1 MLREL
6 ITFEVEGQ
14 VFGLDIMAI
23 REIRAWSPTTR
34 LPRVP
39 HYVAGVVNLR
49 GTVLPVVDLAARLGW
64 RATEATPRH
73 AIIVTQ
79 QGAQISGWIVDSVS
93 DIVTIDSEALQPPP
107 PTSAGDTV
115 VPFLEGLAAIE
126 DRMVMVLNL
135 AALSDGAQIQ
145 PARR

>member
-1 MLREL
+1 MHREL
-6 ITFEVEGQ
+6 ITFEVGGQ

-49 GTVLPVVDLAARLGW
+49 GTVLPVIDLAARLGW
-64 RATEATPRH
+64 EPTDPSPRH

-79 QGAQISGWIVDSVS
+79 LGGQTCGLIVESVS
-93 DIVTIDSEALQPPP
+93 DIVTIPDATLQPPP
-107 PTSAGDTV
+107 TTANDRITN
-115 VPFLEGLAAIE
+115 FLEGLAAI
-126 DRMVMVLNL
+126 DDSMVMVLNL
-135 AALSDGAQIQ
+135 AALGDGTEFGEA
-145 PARR
+145 A

>member
-39 HYVAGVVNLR
+39 SYVAGVVNLR
-49 GTVLPVVDLAARLGW
+49 GTVLPVIDLAARLGW

-93 DIVTIDSEALQPPP
+93 DIVTLESAALQPPP

-135 AALSDGAQIQ
+135 ASLTDGAAL
-145 PARR
+145 PEAA

>member
-1 MLREL
+1 MIREL

-14 VFGLDIMAI
+14 VFGLDIMSI

-49 GTVLPVVDLAARLGW
+49 GTVLPVIDLAARLGW
-64 RATEATPRH
+64 RATEPTPRH

-79 QGAQISGWIVDSVS
+79 MGQQVSGWIVDSVS
-93 DIVTIDSEALQPPP
+93 DIVTIQGEAMQPPP
-107 PTSAGDTV
+107 ASAGNDTV

-135 AALSDGAQIQ
+135 SALAHGAQLSE
-145 PARR
+145 AA

>member
-1 MLREL
+1 MHREL
-6 ITFEVEGQ
+6 ITFEVGGQ

-49 GTVLPVVDLAARLGW
+49 GTVLPVIDLAARLGW
-64 RATEATPRH
+64 EPTEPSPRH

-79 QGAQISGWIVDSVS
+79 VGGKACGLIVESVS
-93 DIVTIDSEALQPPP
+93 DIVTIPATTLQAPPLTANDTI
-107 PTSAGDTV
+107 TS
-115 VPFLEGLAAIE
+115 FLEGLAAI
-126 DRMVMVLNL
+126 DDNMVMVLNL
-135 AALSDGAQIQ
+135 AALGDGEELGEA
-145 PARR
+145 A